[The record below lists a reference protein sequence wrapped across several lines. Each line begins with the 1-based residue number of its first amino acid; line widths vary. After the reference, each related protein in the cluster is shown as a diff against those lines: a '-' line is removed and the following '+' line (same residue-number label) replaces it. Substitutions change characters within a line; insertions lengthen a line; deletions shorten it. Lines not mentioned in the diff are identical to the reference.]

1 MISEIDAGEGDFL
14 TTDCTDYTDLMRG
27 GTSALVAQ
35 RLSPRADS
43 IRRSKVHPANVV
55 VKKFPVSGESPIGG
69 GSPGLKTLGKPAS
82 SRLCRY

>member
-43 IRRSKVHPANVV
+43 IRRSKVHTANV
-55 VKKFPVSGESPIGG
+55 PSCLQIGVIREICG
-69 GSPGLKTLGKPAS
+69 
-82 SRLCRY
+82 

>member
-14 TTDCTDYTDLMRG
+14 TTDYTDLMRG

-43 IRRSKVHPANVV
+43 IRRSKVHTANV
-55 VKKFPVSGESPIGG
+55 PSCLQIGVIREICG
-69 GSPGLKTLGKPAS
+69 
-82 SRLCRY
+82 

>member
-14 TTDCTDYTDLMRG
+14 TTDYTDLMRG

-43 IRRSKVHPANVV
+43 VRRFK
-55 VKKFPVSGESPIGG
+55 SPP
-69 GSPGLKTLGKPAS
+69 SQRSVLS
-82 SRLCRY
+82 SNRCNP